1 MFMFIF
7 CLRVVT
13 DNFLQMRFSIVEFTE
28 EQTVAVVPNIWIVG
42 GKCYWPPG
50 PGCKMATV
58 QKAKAPE
65 RDWKSYS
72 IVVKA
77 TYSTFIIDSFNLGI
91 MH

>member
-13 DNFLQMRFSIVEFTE
+13 DNFLQMHFSIVEFTE

-58 QKAKAPE
+58 QKAKAPD
-65 RDWKSYS
+65 RDWKS
-72 IVVKA
+72 
-77 TYSTFIIDSFNLGI
+77 
-91 MH
+91 